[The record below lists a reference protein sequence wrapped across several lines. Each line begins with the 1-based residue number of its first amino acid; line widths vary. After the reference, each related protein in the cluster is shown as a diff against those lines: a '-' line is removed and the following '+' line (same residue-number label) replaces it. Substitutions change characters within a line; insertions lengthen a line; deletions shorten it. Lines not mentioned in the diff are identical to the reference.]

1 MSDGPP
7 PNSLASRRSRAS
19 RRLVRALTAMRPV
32 ADDAP
37 LQRMSPADFRATV
50 ARRLSALERDLAEVR
65 ARINGLLFV
74 VAGAVIT
81 QLVLR
86 LVG

>member
-1 MSDGPP
+1 MSDGSPTNRP
-7 PNSLASRRSRAS
+7 TPRQSRAS
-19 RRLVRALTAMRPV
+19 RRLIRALGAMRPR
-32 ADDAP
+32 ADEAP

-50 ARRLSALERDLAEVR
+50 AQRLSALERDLTEVR

>member
-1 MSDGPP
+1 MSDHPTTTP
-7 PNSLASRRSRAS
+7 AAQSRAS
-19 RRLVRALTAMRPV
+19 RRLARALLALRPRPG
-32 ADDAP
+32 DAP
-37 LQRMSPADFRATV
+37 SLQRMSPADFRATV
-50 ARRLSALERDLAEVR
+50 AHRLASLERELGEVR

-86 LVG
+86 LIG